1 MKLQTEYSQLLGR
14 SKNFLSAYRHSRK
27 IPPSVDADGLYIA
40 YLEEKETQETLLLKL
55 QTMYYELKDARRIT
69 AFSDHL
75 IDKGFIKNRN
85 SFQYF
90 TQRYFFNCERIRNK
104 NFIVKHEK
112 ILQLYKE
119 WK

>member
-1 MKLQTEYSQLLGR
+1 MKLQTEYSYMLGR
-14 SKNFLSAYRHSRK
+14 SKNFLSMYRHSRK
-27 IPPSVDADGLYIA
+27 IPPSVDADGVYIV
-40 YLEEKETQETLLLKL
+40 YLKEKETQEALLLKL

-69 AFSDHL
+69 AFSNHL
-75 IDKGFIKNRN
+75 IAKGFIKSRN
-85 SFQYF
+85 SFQSF
-90 TQRYFFNCERIRNK
+90 TQRYFLNSERIRDK